1 MRRIRAWSIRLCFF
15 ESHFTEL
22 KFGSQGGPRDGRL
35 HWYVG
40 VRSKWNTTFDA
51 NLWNNF
57 AYEIDF
63 SRKKVG
69 LWHSTGASP
78 LKPVKAPE
86 PASTSSDGKDF
97 HVGLLRLPKGGAS
110 SNAKEDWY
118 FSGVYIESDPI
129 TTSISGPT

>member
-1 MRRIRAWSIRLCFF
+1 MQTSGIT
-15 ESHFTEL
+15 SHTR
-22 KFGSQGGPRDGRL
+22 S
-35 HWYVG
+35 YVDSDHDQKIWADE
-40 VRSKWNTTFDA
+40 VK
-51 NLWNNF
+51 
-57 AYEIDF
+57 DF